1 MREHSQDRARAR
13 AAADGAAS
21 PLRPLSSL
29 QDLEIADG
37 DPDIR
42 AWRVFDVNGDAIGS
56 VHDLVIDVPA
66 RMARYL
72 DVVLD
77 EALAGPVERHVLVPI
92 GTARVSDDVDAVTLA
107 TLGAGRI
114 ARLPA
119 YEHGPV
125 TRDQERALHAA
136 LSDSVAPL
144 PGADT
149 DFYAQA
155 QFDTTTFWGA
165 RRRSDGNA

>member
-1 MREHSQDRARAR
+1 MREHTQDQARAR
-13 AAADGAAS
+13 AAADRPAS
-21 PLRPLSSL
+21 PLRPLSAL
-29 QDLEIADG
+29 PDLEIADG

-72 DVVLD
+72 DIVLD
-77 EALAGPVERHVLVPI
+77 EEMAGPVERHVLVPI

-107 TLGAGRI
+107 TLDAGRI

-125 TRDQERALHAA
+125 TRDQERALHEA
-136 LSDSVAPL
+136 LTDSAAPL
-144 PGADT
+144 PDADT

-155 QFDTTTFWGA
+155 QFDTAAFWGA
-165 RRRSDGNA
+165 RRKSDRMT